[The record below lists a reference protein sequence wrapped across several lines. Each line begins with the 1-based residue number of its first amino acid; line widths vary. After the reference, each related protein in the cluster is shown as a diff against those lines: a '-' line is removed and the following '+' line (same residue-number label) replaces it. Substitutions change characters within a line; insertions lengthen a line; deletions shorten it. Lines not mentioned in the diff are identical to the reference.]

1 MFGGLG
7 VVFLALLILPV
18 LGGIAAGML
27 FLSIPRLR
35 FLAAYSALLPLF
47 GLLGLIGGFIGG
59 MRLSRPYLYR
69 YDYGLSTIVW
79 PAWAHHRG
87 DARRYSGGHR
97 FGSTCRTRDQPIGS
111 TTRFTTSSAIYT
123 FVAAETPPA
132 LSETPVYSR

>member
-79 PAWAHHRG
+79 PAWALTIAVMLVGIAVGIGSGVLAGRG
-87 DARRYSGGHR
+87 INRLARRLVSQR
-97 FGSTCRTRDQPIGS
+97 VPQST
-111 TTRFTTSSAIYT
+111 
-123 FVAAETPPA
+123 
-132 LSETPVYSR
+132 LS

>member
-59 MRLSRPYLYR
+59 CDYRGLTYTDTTMGLRQLS
-69 YDYGLSTIVW
+69 GL
-79 PAWAHHRG
+79 RG
-87 DARRYSGGHR
+87 HS
-97 FGSTCRTRDQPIGS
+97 P
-111 TTRFTTSSAIYT
+111 
-123 FVAAETPPA
+123 
-132 LSETPVYSR
+132 SR

>member
-69 YDYGLSTIVW
+69 YDYGPSTIVW
-79 PAWAHHRG
+79 PAWALTIAVMLVGIAVGIGSGVLAGRG
-87 DARRYSGGHR
+87 INRLARRLVSQR
-97 FGSTCRTRDQPIGS
+97 VPQST
-111 TTRFTTSSAIYT
+111 
-123 FVAAETPPA
+123 
-132 LSETPVYSR
+132 LS

>member
-47 GLLGLIGGFIGG
+47 GLLGLFGGFIGG
-59 MRLSRPYLYR
+59 CDYRGLTYTDTTMGFRQLS
-69 YDYGLSTIVW
+69 GL
-79 PAWAHHRG
+79 RG
-87 DARRYSGGHR
+87 HS
-97 FGSTCRTRDQPIGS
+97 P
-111 TTRFTTSSAIYT
+111 
-123 FVAAETPPA
+123 
-132 LSETPVYSR
+132 SR